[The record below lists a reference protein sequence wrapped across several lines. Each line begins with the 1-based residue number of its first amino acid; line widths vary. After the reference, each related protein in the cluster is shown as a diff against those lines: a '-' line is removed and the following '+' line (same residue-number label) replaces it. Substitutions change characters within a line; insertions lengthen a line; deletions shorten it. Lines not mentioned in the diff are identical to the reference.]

1 MNCACALCGQ
11 PVDPTSNTTFQRV
24 IGWQRKAMS
33 ASRKSG
39 SDIVMRERLDEWPTV
54 IALSSPAAV
63 SRFPGVAAVTDREEL
78 LYRIARAL
86 DHSREASEMQE
97 AADQAHAT
105 PDNAAQ
111 LHWDAAGLL
120 EGVLV
125 RVKAMHDQ
133 HVFGRSG
140 WSARPAQSN

>member
-1 MNCACALCGQ
+1 L
-11 PVDPTSNTTFQRV
+11 
-24 IGWQRKAMS
+24 
-33 ASRKSG
+33 
-39 SDIVMRERLDEWPTV
+39 
-54 IALSSPAAV
+54 
-63 SRFPGVAAVTDREEL
+63 TDREEL

-133 HVFGRSG
+133 HVFAAKRMERA
-140 WSARPAQSN
+140 ARIEQLTGVEYRGGTAA